1 MINMH
6 KEKGVTKNEM
16 IFFQNDIL
24 TDIKKMEIQTNNKI
38 TNINQTLL
46 SKINEYDTKFSKVF
60 ENITELVSIVSSRKF
75 DNERIEDLLSMKD
88 KFSDQIY
95 QNQSHLSTLEKSLEN
110 SIYRYDRAILD
121 NLQVPGIIGVSCK
134 YKNCRMFF
142 EEMYEELKTIKKF
155 KEEEKAAMK
164 SFQDKIDTRLFKV
177 ENELNKIHL
186 NVNEIVQTKC
196 ERFFKKMEQRIESTD
211 SFVHASRIEN
221 SKYAS
226 DLIKT
231 STSLQIQWDK
241 LENIKNEIYD
251 KFYEE
256 LDKFKKLVDST
267 NRVFH
272 HQESEYNII
281 KQRFTQLAE
290 YIKDL
295 KNMKNK
301 DFIEI
306 SKNIDFSRKQK
317 FDENYDMTKY
327 DKISGE
333 MNNFLKSP
341 SPKKVKRN
349 NEINTTTRI
358 QARRESYISNKSN
371 KNVMKM
377 ATKAPRRNSMFN
389 TTNPDEMI
397 KKIETISK
405 KQEIKESD
413 EKSKD
418 NNEDIKGGT
427 MVNFINKNKNIS
439 AKALN
444 IIGEEIEKK
453 KEPKNITYKKNNY
466 TKKTMVT
473 ENKIDLNFESKK
485 KIKFDLN
492 KNKKLNKANEGEDE
506 DGEEIS
512 EPSSSSS
519 ELSFSSADISLNK
532 LNEQKK
538 EKLKN
543 NKDDKSIKEKEIII
557 IKDNSVKIKGE
568 SQKLNTETKIINL
581 KETLNNDKYLKMDK
595 KDKSNNLPKIINSI
609 GNIKVNEIKDE
620 KSENETK
627 KNNLIENKNN
637 SNLNNN
643 LQNNINTQNS
653 YINNNSPKNISEMKL
668 NLNDNKENKP
678 IIHLKLNDDDKA
690 IKDIY
695 NISLLDKKK
704 RIQQLQIT
712 EYKDKNNLTKKD
724 SRLKINPEIAFP
736 QIKTMP
742 NEFKRKDNYKL
753 TENNIQKT
761 FPTNINTE
769 SSEIARNARN
779 VSHRFNSNRLNF
791 SSLIYQ
797 EKINNSKYIQN
808 NTEKIKRISN
818 TNINKSIDNNE
829 KKENKENKENEENEK
844 NEKNEKNK
852 EKDKSNNLCDS
863 LESSKNQIRKIINSN
878 YNDISNNNAFLTS
891 LNNISNS
898 YNYYYN
904 NNNLNEN
911 SKLINIL
918 NDKSKKS
925 EEKINKFT
933 SMIDVVNVNINTIN
947 SKINILEVRYQA
959 LLKQVNKIYK
969 IVLTHYRNHKR
980 KSTRRN
986 NNKEKSNDEKSKEK
1000 EKEKD
1005 DSNKNQNFMRKLKE
1019 LYDDNDYNIKI
1030 VDAQYN
1036 STLKKIEPF
1045 LIKKFKNNQK

>member
-1 MINMH
+1 MH

-333 MNNFLKSP
+333 MNTFLKSP

-377 ATKAPRRNSMFN
+377 ATKEPLLIICKETKIHKPKPRR
-389 TTNPDEMI
+389 
-397 KKIETISK
+397 
-405 KQEIKESD
+405 
-413 EKSKD
+413 
-418 NNEDIKGGT
+418 
-427 MVNFINKNKNIS
+427 INKKSNIVQYNNRGIYMNRQPKQRGQRIDNHELKKLNKLQNYINGKKHSFNLDLIS
-439 AKALN
+439 F
-444 IIGEEIEKK
+444 EEIEKDFK
-453 KEPKNITYKKNNY
+453 DFKSKSEDIQVQKELIQLIRKAESESCRNECYENYKRIKRPQNPFCKNI
-466 TKKTMVT
+466 
-473 ENKIDLNFESKK
+473 E
-485 KIKFDLN
+485 
-492 KNKKLNKANEGEDE
+492 
-506 DGEEIS
+506 
-512 EPSSSSS
+512 
-519 ELSFSSADISLNK
+519 
-532 LNEQKK
+532 
-538 EKLKN
+538 
-543 NKDDKSIKEKEIII
+543 
-557 IKDNSVKIKGE
+557 
-568 SQKLNTETKIINL
+568 
-581 KETLNNDKYLKMDK
+581 
-595 KDKSNNLPKIINSI
+595 
-609 GNIKVNEIKDE
+609 
-620 KSENETK
+620 
-627 KNNLIENKNN
+627 
-637 SNLNNN
+637 
-643 LQNNINTQNS
+643 
-653 YINNNSPKNISEMKL
+653 
-668 NLNDNKENKP
+668 
-678 IIHLKLNDDDKA
+678 
-690 IKDIY
+690 
-695 NISLLDKKK
+695 
-704 RIQQLQIT
+704 
-712 EYKDKNNLTKKD
+712 
-724 SRLKINPEIAFP
+724 
-736 QIKTMP
+736 
-742 NEFKRKDNYKL
+742 
-753 TENNIQKT
+753 
-761 FPTNINTE
+761 
-769 SSEIARNARN
+769 
-779 VSHRFNSNRLNF
+779 
-791 SSLIYQ
+791 
-797 EKINNSKYIQN
+797 
-808 NTEKIKRISN
+808 
-818 TNINKSIDNNE
+818 
-829 KKENKENKENEENEK
+829 
-844 NEKNEKNK
+844 
-852 EKDKSNNLCDS
+852 
-863 LESSKNQIRKIINSN
+863 
-878 YNDISNNNAFLTS
+878 
-891 LNNISNS
+891 
-898 YNYYYN
+898 
-904 NNNLNEN
+904 
-911 SKLINIL
+911 
-918 NDKSKKS
+918 
-925 EEKINKFT
+925 
-933 SMIDVVNVNINTIN
+933 
-947 SKINILEVRYQA
+947 
-959 LLKQVNKIYK
+959 
-969 IVLTHYRNHKR
+969 
-980 KSTRRN
+980 
-986 NNKEKSNDEKSKEK
+986 
-1000 EKEKD
+1000 
-1005 DSNKNQNFMRKLKE
+1005 
-1019 LYDDNDYNIKI
+1019 
-1030 VDAQYN
+1030 
-1036 STLKKIEPF
+1036 
-1045 LIKKFKNNQK
+1045 

>member
-1 MINMH
+1 MH

-24 TDIKKMEIQTNNKI
+24 TDIKKMEIQTNNKL
-38 TNINQTLL
+38 TSINQTLL

-60 ENITELVSIVSSRKF
+60 ENITELVSVISSRKF
-75 DNERIEDLLSMKD
+75 DDERIEDLLSMKT
-88 KFSDQIY
+88 KFSDLIY

-110 SIYRYDRAILD
+110 SIYRFDRAIID

-164 SFQDKIDTRLFKV
+164 TFQDKIDTRLFKV

-272 HQESEYNII
+272 HQEGEYNIL

-301 DFIEI
+301 DFIEM

-333 MNNFLKSP
+333 MNTFLKSP
-341 SPKKVKRN
+341 SPRKAKRN
-349 NEINTTTRI
+349 NEINTIIRN

-371 KNVMKM
+371 KDVMKM
-377 ATKAPRRNSMFN
+377 ATKSTRRNSMFN
-389 TTNPDEMI
+389 NTNPVEMI
-397 KKIETISK
+397 KKIETIAK
-405 KQEIKESD
+405 KEEIKESD
-413 EKSKD
+413 EKNKD
-418 NNEDIKGGT
+418 NNEDIKGKT
-427 MVNFINKNKNIS
+427 MINFNKNNKNIS
-439 AKALN
+439 AKVLN

-453 KEPKNITYKKNNY
+453 KEQKNVTIKKNNF

-473 ENKIDLNFESKK
+473 ENKIDLNFDSKK
-485 KIKFDLN
+485 RIKFDLN
-492 KNKKLNKANEGEDE
+492 EKKKLNEAKDGEDE
-506 DGEEIS
+506 DGEELS

-532 LNEQKK
+532 LNDQKR
-538 EKLKN
+538 EKLEDI
-543 NKDDKSIKEKEIII
+543 KDDKNKKDKEIII
-557 IKDNSVKIKGE
+557 IKDNSEKIKGE
-568 SQKLNTETKIINL
+568 NEKLNTETKIINL
-581 KETLNNDKYLKMDK
+581 KETLNNDKYLKTEK
-595 KDKSNNLPKIINSI
+595 KDKSGNLPKIISNIESI
-609 GNIKVNEIKDE
+609 KINEKKDE
-620 KSENETK
+620 KDIETK
-627 KNNLIENKNN
+627 MNNLIENKNN

-643 LQNNINTQNS
+643 LQNVINNQNS
-653 YINNNSPKNISEMKL
+653 YINVNSPKNISQKQL
-668 NLNDNKENKP
+668 NLNDNEENKLML
-678 IIHLKLNDDDKA
+678 HLKLNDDDKA

-695 NISLLDKKK
+695 SISLLDKKK
-704 RIQQLQIT
+704 RIQQIT

-724 SRLKINPEIAFP
+724 SSVKINPEIAFP

-742 NEFKRKDNYKL
+742 NEFDRKDNYKL
-753 TENNIQKT
+753 AENSIQKT
-761 FPTNINTE
+761 VPTNINTE
-769 SSEIARNARN
+769 KSEFARNTRN
-779 VSHRFNSNRLNF
+779 ASHRFNSNRLNF
-791 SSLIYQ
+791 SSLMNQ

-808 NTEKIKRISN
+808 STEKIKRISN
-818 TNINKSIDNNE
+818 TNISKSIDNND
-829 KKENKENKENEENEK
+829 NKENKENEE
-844 NEKNEKNK
+844 NEKNK
-852 EKDKSNNLCDS
+852 EKDKSNNLCAS
-863 LESSKNQIRKIINSN
+863 LESSKKQIRKIINSN
-878 YNDISNNNAFLTS
+878 YNDISSNNAFLTS
-891 LNNISNS
+891 LNNISNN

-925 EEKINKFT
+925 EEKINKFNGK
-933 SMIDVVNVNINTIN
+933 IDVVNLNIKTIS

-986 NNKEKSNDEKSKEK
+986 NNTEKSNDEKTK

-1005 DSNKNQNFMRKLKE
+1005 DSSKNQKFMRKIKE
-1019 LYDDNDYNIKI
+1019 LYNDNDYNIKI
-1030 VDAQYN
+1030 VDDQYN

-1045 LIKKFKNNQK
+1045 LIKKFKTNQK

>member
-1 MINMH
+1 MH

-24 TDIKKMEIQTNNKI
+24 TDIKKMEIQTNNKL
-38 TNINQTLL
+38 TSINQTLL

-60 ENITELVSIVSSRKF
+60 ENITELVSVISSRKF
-75 DNERIEDLLSMKD
+75 DDERIEDLLSMKT
-88 KFSDQIY
+88 KFSDLIY

-110 SIYRYDRAILD
+110 SIYRFDRAIID

-164 SFQDKIDTRLFKV
+164 TFQDKIDTRLFKV

-272 HQESEYNII
+272 HQEGEYNIL

-301 DFIEI
+301 DFIEM

-333 MNNFLKSP
+333 MNTFLKSP
-341 SPKKVKRN
+341 SPRKAKRN
-349 NEINTTTRI
+349 NEINTIIRN

-371 KNVMKM
+371 KDVMKM
-377 ATKAPRRNSMFN
+377 ATKSTRRNSMFN
-389 TTNPDEMI
+389 NTNPVEMI
-397 KKIETISK
+397 KKIETIAK
-405 KQEIKESD
+405 KEEIKESD
-413 EKSKD
+413 EKNKD
-418 NNEDIKGGT
+418 NNEDIKGKT
-427 MVNFINKNKNIS
+427 MINFNKNNKNIS
-439 AKALN
+439 AKVLN

-453 KEPKNITYKKNNY
+453 KEQKNVTIKKNNF

-473 ENKIDLNFESKK
+473 ENKIDLNFDSKK
-485 KIKFDLN
+485 RIKFDLN
-492 KNKKLNKANEGEDE
+492 EKKKLNEAKDGEDE
-506 DGEEIS
+506 DGEELS

-532 LNEQKK
+532 LNDQKR
-538 EKLKN
+538 EKLEDI
-543 NKDDKSIKEKEIII
+543 KDDKNKKDKEIII
-557 IKDNSVKIKGE
+557 IKDNSEKIKGE
-568 SQKLNTETKIINL
+568 NEKLNTETKIINL
-581 KETLNNDKYLKMDK
+581 KETLNNDKYLKTEK
-595 KDKSNNLPKIINSI
+595 KDKSGNLPKIISNIESI
-609 GNIKVNEIKDE
+609 KINEKKDE
-620 KSENETK
+620 KDIETK
-627 KNNLIENKNN
+627 MNNLIENKNN

-643 LQNNINTQNS
+643 LQNVINNQNS
-653 YINNNSPKNISEMKL
+653 YINVNSPKNISQKQL
-668 NLNDNKENKP
+668 NLNDNEENKLML
-678 IIHLKLNDDDKA
+678 HLKLNDDDKA

-695 NISLLDKKK
+695 SISLLDKKK
-704 RIQQLQIT
+704 RIQQIT

-724 SRLKINPEIAFP
+724 SSVKINPEIAFP

-742 NEFKRKDNYKL
+742 NEFDRKDNYKL
-753 TENNIQKT
+753 AENSIQKT
-761 FPTNINTE
+761 VPTNINTE
-769 SSEIARNARN
+769 KSEFARNTRN
-779 VSHRFNSNRLNF
+779 ASHRFNSNRLNF
-791 SSLIYQ
+791 SSLMNQ

-808 NTEKIKRISN
+808 STEKIKRISN
-818 TNINKSIDNNE
+818 TNISKSIDNND
-829 KKENKENKENEENEK
+829 NKENKENEE
-844 NEKNEKNK
+844 NEKNK
-852 EKDKSNNLCDS
+852 EKDKSNNLCAS
-863 LESSKNQIRKIINSN
+863 LESSKKQIRKIINSN
-878 YNDISNNNAFLTS
+878 YNDISSNNAFLTS
-891 LNNISNS
+891 LNNISNN

-925 EEKINKFT
+925 EEKINKFNGK
-933 SMIDVVNVNINTIN
+933 IDVVNLNIKTIS

-959 LLKQVNKIYK
+959 LLKQVNKIFK

-986 NNKEKSNDEKSKEK
+986 NNTEKSNDEKTKEK
-1000 EKEKD
+1000 EKE
-1005 DSNKNQNFMRKLKE
+1005 DSSKNQKFMRKIKE
-1019 LYDDNDYNIKI
+1019 LYNDNDYNIKI
-1030 VDAQYN
+1030 VDDQYN

-1045 LIKKFKNNQK
+1045 LIKKFKTNQK

>member
-1 MINMH
+1 MH

-24 TDIKKMEIQTNNKI
+24 TDIKKMEIQTNNKL
-38 TNINQTLL
+38 TSINQTLL

-60 ENITELVSIVSSRKF
+60 ENITELVSVISSRKF
-75 DNERIEDLLSMKD
+75 DDERIEDLLSMKT
-88 KFSDQIY
+88 KFSDLIY

-110 SIYRYDRAILD
+110 SIYRFDRAIID

-164 SFQDKIDTRLFKV
+164 TFQDKIDTRLFKV

-272 HQESEYNII
+272 HQEGEYNIL

-301 DFIEI
+301 DFIEM

-333 MNNFLKSP
+333 MNTFLKSP
-341 SPKKVKRN
+341 SPRKAKRN
-349 NEINTTTRI
+349 NEINTIIRN

-371 KNVMKM
+371 KDVMKM
-377 ATKAPRRNSMFN
+377 ATKSTRRNSMFN
-389 TTNPDEMI
+389 NTNPVEMI
-397 KKIETISK
+397 KKIETIAK
-405 KQEIKESD
+405 KEEIKESD
-413 EKSKD
+413 EKNKD
-418 NNEDIKGGT
+418 NNEDIKGKT
-427 MVNFINKNKNIS
+427 MINFNKNNKNIS
-439 AKALN
+439 AKVLN

-453 KEPKNITYKKNNY
+453 KEQKNITIKKNNF

-473 ENKIDLNFESKK
+473 ENKIDLNFDSKK
-485 KIKFDLN
+485 RIKFDLN
-492 KNKKLNKANEGEDE
+492 EKKKLNEAKDGEDE
-506 DGEEIS
+506 DGEELS

-532 LNEQKK
+532 LNDQKR
-538 EKLKN
+538 EKLEDI
-543 NKDDKSIKEKEIII
+543 KDDKNKKDKEIII
-557 IKDNSVKIKGE
+557 IKDNSEKIKGE
-568 SQKLNTETKIINL
+568 NEKLNTETKIINL
-581 KETLNNDKYLKMDK
+581 KETLNNDKYLKTEK
-595 KDKSNNLPKIINSI
+595 KDKSGNLPKIISNIESI
-609 GNIKVNEIKDE
+609 KINEKKDE
-620 KSENETK
+620 KDIETK
-627 KNNLIENKNN
+627 MNNLIENKNN

-643 LQNNINTQNS
+643 LQNVINNQNS
-653 YINNNSPKNISEMKL
+653 YINVNSPKNISQKQL
-668 NLNDNKENKP
+668 NLNDNEENKLML
-678 IIHLKLNDDDKA
+678 HLKLNDDDKA

-695 NISLLDKKK
+695 SISLLDKKK
-704 RIQQLQIT
+704 RIQQIT

-724 SRLKINPEIAFP
+724 SSVKINPEIAFP

-742 NEFKRKDNYKL
+742 NEFDRKDNYKL
-753 TENNIQKT
+753 AENSIQKT
-761 FPTNINTE
+761 VPTNINTE
-769 SSEIARNARN
+769 KSEFARNTRN
-779 VSHRFNSNRLNF
+779 ASHRFNSNRLNF
-791 SSLIYQ
+791 SSLMNQ

-808 NTEKIKRISN
+808 STEKIKRISN
-818 TNINKSIDNNE
+818 TNISKSIDNND
-829 KKENKENKENEENEK
+829 NKENKENEE
-844 NEKNEKNK
+844 NEKNK
-852 EKDKSNNLCDS
+852 EKDKSNNLCAS
-863 LESSKNQIRKIINSN
+863 LESSKKQIRKIINSN
-878 YNDISNNNAFLTS
+878 YNDISSNNAFLTS
-891 LNNISNS
+891 LNNISNN

-925 EEKINKFT
+925 EEKINKFNGK
-933 SMIDVVNVNINTIN
+933 IDVVNLNIKTIS

-959 LLKQVNKIYK
+959 LLKQVNKIFK

-986 NNKEKSNDEKSKEK
+986 NNTEKSNDEKTK

-1005 DSNKNQNFMRKLKE
+1005 DSSKNQKFMRKIKE
-1019 LYDDNDYNIKI
+1019 LYNDNDYNIKI
-1030 VDAQYN
+1030 VDDQYN

-1045 LIKKFKNNQK
+1045 LIKKFKTNQK

>member
-1 MINMH
+1 MH

-24 TDIKKMEIQTNNKI
+24 TDIKKMEIQTNNKL
-38 TNINQTLL
+38 TSINQTLL

-60 ENITELVSIVSSRKF
+60 ENITELVSVISSRKF
-75 DNERIEDLLSMKD
+75 DDERIEDLLSMKT
-88 KFSDQIY
+88 KFSDLIY

-110 SIYRYDRAILD
+110 SIYRFDRAIID

-164 SFQDKIDTRLFKV
+164 TFQDKIDTRLFKV

-272 HQESEYNII
+272 HQEGEYNIL

-301 DFIEI
+301 DFIEM

-333 MNNFLKSP
+333 MNTFLKSP
-341 SPKKVKRN
+341 SPRKAKRN
-349 NEINTTTRI
+349 NEINTIIRN

-371 KNVMKM
+371 KDVMKM
-377 ATKAPRRNSMFN
+377 ATKSTRRNSMFN
-389 TTNPDEMI
+389 NTNPVEMI
-397 KKIETISK
+397 KKIETIAK
-405 KQEIKESD
+405 KEEIKESD
-413 EKSKD
+413 EKNKD
-418 NNEDIKGGT
+418 NNEDIKGKT
-427 MVNFINKNKNIS
+427 MINFNKNNKNIS
-439 AKALN
+439 AKVLN

-453 KEPKNITYKKNNY
+453 KEQKNVTIKKNNF

-473 ENKIDLNFESKK
+473 ENKIDLNFDSKK
-485 KIKFDLN
+485 RIKFDLN
-492 KNKKLNKANEGEDE
+492 EKKKLNEAKDGEDE
-506 DGEEIS
+506 DGEELS

-532 LNEQKK
+532 LNDQKR
-538 EKLKN
+538 EKLEDI
-543 NKDDKSIKEKEIII
+543 KDDKNKKDKEIII
-557 IKDNSVKIKGE
+557 IKDNSEKIKGE
-568 SQKLNTETKIINL
+568 NEKLNTETKIINL
-581 KETLNNDKYLKMDK
+581 KETLNNDKYLKTEK
-595 KDKSNNLPKIINSI
+595 KDKSGNLPKIISNIESI
-609 GNIKVNEIKDE
+609 KINEKKDE
-620 KSENETK
+620 KDIETK
-627 KNNLIENKNN
+627 MNNLIENKNN

-643 LQNNINTQNS
+643 LQNVINNQNS
-653 YINNNSPKNISEMKL
+653 YINVNSPKNISQKQL
-668 NLNDNKENKP
+668 NLNDNEENKLML
-678 IIHLKLNDDDKA
+678 HLKLNDDDKA

-695 NISLLDKKK
+695 SISLLDKKK
-704 RIQQLQIT
+704 RIQQIT

-724 SRLKINPEIAFP
+724 SSVKINPEIAFP

-742 NEFKRKDNYKL
+742 NEFDRKDNYKL
-753 TENNIQKT
+753 AENSIQKT
-761 FPTNINTE
+761 VPTNINTE
-769 SSEIARNARN
+769 KSEFARNNRN
-779 VSHRFNSNRLNF
+779 ASHRFNSNRLNF
-791 SSLIYQ
+791 SSLMNQ

-808 NTEKIKRISN
+808 STEKIKRISN
-818 TNINKSIDNNE
+818 TNISKSIDNND
-829 KKENKENKENEENEK
+829 NKENKENEE
-844 NEKNEKNK
+844 NEKNK
-852 EKDKSNNLCDS
+852 EKDKSNNLCAS
-863 LESSKNQIRKIINSN
+863 LESSKKQIRKIINSN
-878 YNDISNNNAFLTS
+878 YNDISSNNAFLTS
-891 LNNISNS
+891 LNNISNN

-925 EEKINKFT
+925 EEKINKFNGK
-933 SMIDVVNVNINTIN
+933 IDVVNLNIKTIS

-959 LLKQVNKIYK
+959 LLKQVNKIFK

-986 NNKEKSNDEKSKEK
+986 NNTEKSNDEKTKEK
-1000 EKEKD
+1000 EKE
-1005 DSNKNQNFMRKLKE
+1005 DSSKNQKFMRKIKE
-1019 LYDDNDYNIKI
+1019 LYNDNDYNIKI
-1030 VDAQYN
+1030 VDDQYN

-1045 LIKKFKNNQK
+1045 LIKKFKTNQK

>member
-24 TDIKKMEIQTNNKI
+24 TDIKKMEIQTNNKL
-38 TNINQTLL
+38 TSINQTLL

-60 ENITELVSIVSSRKF
+60 ENITELVSVISSRKF
-75 DNERIEDLLSMKD
+75 DDERIEDLLSMKT
-88 KFSDQIY
+88 KFSDLIY

-110 SIYRYDRAILD
+110 SIYRFDRAIID

-164 SFQDKIDTRLFKV
+164 TFQDKIDTRLFKV

-272 HQESEYNII
+272 HQEGEYNIL

-301 DFIEI
+301 DFIEM

-333 MNNFLKSP
+333 MNTFLKSP
-341 SPKKVKRN
+341 SPRKAKRN
-349 NEINTTTRI
+349 NEINTIIRN

-371 KNVMKM
+371 KDVMKM
-377 ATKAPRRNSMFN
+377 ATKSTRRNSMFN
-389 TTNPDEMI
+389 NTNPVEMI
-397 KKIETISK
+397 KKIETIAK
-405 KQEIKESD
+405 KEEIKESD
-413 EKSKD
+413 EKNKD
-418 NNEDIKGGT
+418 NNEDIKGKT
-427 MVNFINKNKNIS
+427 MINFNKNNKNIS
-439 AKALN
+439 AKVLN

-453 KEPKNITYKKNNY
+453 KEQKNVTIKKNNF

-473 ENKIDLNFESKK
+473 ENKIDLNFDSKK
-485 KIKFDLN
+485 RIKFDLN
-492 KNKKLNKANEGEDE
+492 EKKKLNEAKDGEDE
-506 DGEEIS
+506 DGEELS

-532 LNEQKK
+532 LNDQKR
-538 EKLKN
+538 EKLEDI
-543 NKDDKSIKEKEIII
+543 KDDKNKKDKEIII
-557 IKDNSVKIKGE
+557 IKDNSEKIKGE
-568 SQKLNTETKIINL
+568 NEKLNTETKIINL
-581 KETLNNDKYLKMDK
+581 KETLNNDKYLKTEK
-595 KDKSNNLPKIINSI
+595 KDKSGNLPKIISNIESI
-609 GNIKVNEIKDE
+609 KINEKKDE
-620 KSENETK
+620 KDIETK
-627 KNNLIENKNN
+627 MNNLIENKNN

-643 LQNNINTQNS
+643 LQNVINNQNS
-653 YINNNSPKNISEMKL
+653 YINVNSPKNISQKQL
-668 NLNDNKENKP
+668 NLNDNEENKLML
-678 IIHLKLNDDDKA
+678 HLKLNDDDKA

-695 NISLLDKKK
+695 SISLLDKKK
-704 RIQQLQIT
+704 RIQQIT

-724 SRLKINPEIAFP
+724 SSVKINPEIAFP

-742 NEFKRKDNYKL
+742 NEFDRKDNYKL
-753 TENNIQKT
+753 AENSIQKT
-761 FPTNINTE
+761 VPTNINTE
-769 SSEIARNARN
+769 KSEFARNTRN
-779 VSHRFNSNRLNF
+779 ASHRFNSNRLNF
-791 SSLIYQ
+791 SSLMNQ

-808 NTEKIKRISN
+808 STEKIKRISN
-818 TNINKSIDNNE
+818 TNISKSIDNND
-829 KKENKENKENEENEK
+829 NKENKENEE
-844 NEKNEKNK
+844 NEKNK
-852 EKDKSNNLCDS
+852 EKDKSNNLCAS
-863 LESSKNQIRKIINSN
+863 LESSKKQIRKIINSN
-878 YNDISNNNAFLTS
+878 YNDISSNNAFLTS
-891 LNNISNS
+891 LNNISNN

-925 EEKINKFT
+925 EEKINKFNGK
-933 SMIDVVNVNINTIN
+933 IDVVNLNIKTIS

-959 LLKQVNKIYK
+959 LLKQVNKIFK

-986 NNKEKSNDEKSKEK
+986 NNTEKSNDEKTKEK
-1000 EKEKD
+1000 EKE
-1005 DSNKNQNFMRKLKE
+1005 DSSKNQKFMRKIKE
-1019 LYDDNDYNIKI
+1019 LYNDNDYNIKI
-1030 VDAQYN
+1030 VDDQYN

-1045 LIKKFKNNQK
+1045 LIKKFKTNQK

>member
-1 MINMH
+1 MH

-24 TDIKKMEIQTNNKI
+24 TDIKKMEIQTNNKL
-38 TNINQTLL
+38 TSINQTLL

-60 ENITELVSIVSSRKF
+60 ENITELVSVISSRKF
-75 DNERIEDLLSMKD
+75 DNERIEDLLSMKT

-142 EEMYEELKTIKKF
+142 EEMYEELKTTKKF

-221 SKYAS
+221 SKYAA

-251 KFYEE
+251 KYYEE

-272 HQESEYNII
+272 HQENEYNIL

-301 DFIEI
+301 DFVEM
-306 SKNIDFSRKQK
+306 SKNIDFSKKQK

-327 DKISGE
+327 EKISGE
-333 MNNFLKSP
+333 MNTFLKSP

-349 NEINTTTRI
+349 NEINTLTRN

-371 KNVMKM
+371 KDVMKM

-389 TTNPDEMI
+389 NRNQVEMI
-397 KKIETISK
+397 KKITTIEK
-405 KQEIKESD
+405 KEEIKETN
-413 EKSKD
+413 EKD
-418 NNEDIKGGT
+418 NNEDNKSKT
-427 MVNFINKNKNIS
+427 MVNFNKKNKNIS
-439 AKALN
+439 AKVLN

-453 KEPKNITYKKNNY
+453 KESKEVSFKRNNY

-473 ENKIDLNFESKK
+473 ENKIDLNFDSKK
-485 KIKFDLN
+485 RIKFDLN
-492 KNKKLNKANEGEDE
+492 GKNKLNKAKEGEDE
-506 DGEEIS
+506 DGEELS

-532 LNEQKK
+532 LKEQKN
-538 EKLKN
+538 EKLEET
-543 NKDDKSIKEKEIII
+543 KDDKNKKEIII

-568 SQKLNTETKIINL
+568 SEKLNTETKIINL
-581 KETLNNDKYLKMDK
+581 KEALNNDKYLKINN
-595 KDKSNNLPKIINSI
+595 SSNLPKIINSI
-609 GNIKVNEIKDE
+609 ENIKENEKEI
-620 KSENETK
+620 ETK
-627 KNNLIENKNN
+627 KKDLIENKDN

-643 LQNNINTQNS
+643 LKNNINSQNS
-653 YINNNSPKNISEMKL
+653 IISNNSPKNNSQKQL
-668 NLNDNKENKP
+668 NLNDKKENKS
-678 IIHLKLNDDDKA
+678 IMHLRLNDKA
-690 IKDIY
+690 IKDFY
-695 NISLLDKKK
+695 SISLLDKKK
-704 RIQQLQIT
+704 RIEQLQIT
-712 EYKDKNNLTKKD
+712 EYKDKNNLTRKD
-724 SRLKINPEIAFP
+724 SSVKINPEIAFP

-742 NEFKRKDNYKL
+742 NEFIKKDNYKL
-753 TENNIQKT
+753 AENSIQKT
-761 FPTNINTE
+761 VPTNINTE
-769 SSEIARNARN
+769 KSEIARN

-791 SSLIYQ
+791 SSLLHQ
-797 EKINNSKYIQN
+797 EKINTSKYIQN
-808 NTEKIKRISN
+808 STEKIRRISN
-818 TNINKSIDNNE
+818 TNISKSIDNNN
-829 KKENKENKENEENEK
+829 NKVNKENEED
-844 NEKNEKNK
+844 K
-852 EKDKSNNLCDS
+852 EKDKSNNLCTS
-863 LESSKNQIRKIINSN
+863 LESSKKQIKKIINSN
-878 YNDISNNNAFLTS
+878 YNDIGNNNAFLTS

-904 NNNLNEN
+904 NNNLNDN

-925 EEKINKFT
+925 EEKINKFNGK
-933 SMIDVVNVNINTIN
+933 IDVVNVNIKSIN

-959 LLKQVNKIYK
+959 LLKQINKIYK

-980 KSTRRN
+980 KSTRHN
-986 NNKEKSNDEKSKEK
+986 NNKEKSNDEKK
-1000 EKEKD
+1000 KEKD
-1005 DSNKNQNFMRKLKE
+1005 DSNKNQKFMSKIKE
-1019 LYDDNDYNIKI
+1019 LYNDNDYNIKI
-1030 VDAQYN
+1030 VDDQYN

-1045 LIKKFKNNQK
+1045 LIKKFKNNNLK

>member
-1 MINMH
+1 MH

-24 TDIKKMEIQTNNKI
+24 TDIKKMEIQTNNKL
-38 TNINQTLL
+38 TSINQTLL

-60 ENITELVSIVSSRKF
+60 ENITELVSVISSRKF
-75 DNERIEDLLSMKD
+75 DDERIEDLLSMKT
-88 KFSDQIY
+88 KFSDLIY

-110 SIYRYDRAILD
+110 SIYRFDRAIID

-164 SFQDKIDTRLFKV
+164 TFQDKIDTRLFKV

-272 HQESEYNII
+272 HQEGEYNIL

-301 DFIEI
+301 DFIEM

-333 MNNFLKSP
+333 MNTFLKSP
-341 SPKKVKRN
+341 SPRKAKRN
-349 NEINTTTRI
+349 NEINTIIRN

-371 KNVMKM
+371 KDVMKM
-377 ATKAPRRNSMFN
+377 ATKSTRRNSMFN
-389 TTNPDEMI
+389 NTNPVEMI
-397 KKIETISK
+397 KKIETIAK
-405 KQEIKESD
+405 KEEIKESD
-413 EKSKD
+413 EKNKD
-418 NNEDIKGGT
+418 NNEDIKGKT
-427 MVNFINKNKNIS
+427 MINFNKNNKNIS
-439 AKALN
+439 AKVLN

-453 KEPKNITYKKNNY
+453 KEQKNVTIKKNNF

-473 ENKIDLNFESKK
+473 ENKIDLNFDSKK
-485 KIKFDLN
+485 RIKFDLN
-492 KNKKLNKANEGEDE
+492 EKKKLNEAKDGEDE
-506 DGEEIS
+506 DGEELS

-532 LNEQKK
+532 LNDQKR
-538 EKLKN
+538 EKLEDI
-543 NKDDKSIKEKEIII
+543 KDDKNKKDKEIII
-557 IKDNSVKIKGE
+557 IKDNSEKIKGE
-568 SQKLNTETKIINL
+568 NEKLNTETKIINL
-581 KETLNNDKYLKMDK
+581 KETLNNDKYLKTEK
-595 KDKSNNLPKIINSI
+595 KDKSGNLPKIISNIESI
-609 GNIKVNEIKDE
+609 KINEKKDE
-620 KSENETK
+620 KDIETK
-627 KNNLIENKNN
+627 MNNLIENKNN

-643 LQNNINTQNS
+643 LQNVINNQNS
-653 YINNNSPKNISEMKL
+653 YINVNSPKNISQKQL
-668 NLNDNKENKP
+668 TLNDNEENKLML
-678 IIHLKLNDDDKA
+678 HLKLNDDDKA

-695 NISLLDKKK
+695 SISLLDKKK
-704 RIQQLQIT
+704 RIQQIT

-724 SRLKINPEIAFP
+724 SSVKINPEIAFP

-742 NEFKRKDNYKL
+742 NEFDRKDNYKL
-753 TENNIQKT
+753 AENSIQKT
-761 FPTNINTE
+761 VPTNINTE
-769 SSEIARNARN
+769 KSEFARNTRN
-779 VSHRFNSNRLNF
+779 ASHRFNSNRLNF
-791 SSLIYQ
+791 SSLMNQ

-808 NTEKIKRISN
+808 STEKIKRISN
-818 TNINKSIDNNE
+818 TNISKSIDNND
-829 KKENKENKENEENEK
+829 NKENKENEE
-844 NEKNEKNK
+844 NEKNK
-852 EKDKSNNLCDS
+852 EKDKSNNLCAS
-863 LESSKNQIRKIINSN
+863 LESSKKQIRKIINSN
-878 YNDISNNNAFLTS
+878 YNDISSNNAFLTS
-891 LNNISNS
+891 LNNISNN

-925 EEKINKFT
+925 EEKINKFNGK
-933 SMIDVVNVNINTIN
+933 IDVVNLNIKTIS

-959 LLKQVNKIYK
+959 LLKQVNKIFK

-986 NNKEKSNDEKSKEK
+986 NNTEKSNDEKTKEK
-1000 EKEKD
+1000 EKE
-1005 DSNKNQNFMRKLKE
+1005 DSSKNQKFMRKIKE
-1019 LYDDNDYNIKI
+1019 LYNDNDYNIKI
-1030 VDAQYN
+1030 VDDQYN

-1045 LIKKFKNNQK
+1045 LIKKFKTNQK

>member
-38 TNINQTLL
+38 TSINQTLL

-60 ENITELVSIVSSRKF
+60 ENITELVSVISSRKF
-75 DNERIEDLLSMKD
+75 DNERIEDLLSMRS

-95 QNQSHLSTLEKSLEN
+95 QNQSHLSTLEKNLEN
-110 SIYRYDRAILD
+110 SIYRFDRAILD

-134 YKNCRMFF
+134 FKNCRMFF
-142 EEMYEELKTIKKF
+142 EEMYEELKSTKKF

-256 LDKFKKLVDST
+256 LDNFKKLVDST

-272 HQESEYNII
+272 HQENEYNIL

-301 DFIEI
+301 DFIEM

-333 MNNFLKSP
+333 MNIFLKSP
-341 SPKKVKRN
+341 SPRKVKRN
-349 NEINTTTRI
+349 NEINTITRN

-371 KNVMKM
+371 KDVMKM
-377 ATKAPRRNSMFN
+377 SSKAPRRNSMFN
-389 TTNPDEMI
+389 STNPSQMI
-397 KKIETISK
+397 KKIEAITK
-405 KQEIKESD
+405 NQEVKESD
-413 EKSKD
+413 ENSKE
-418 NNEDIKGGT
+418 NNEDIKGKT
-427 MVNFINKNKNIS
+427 MVNFNKKNKNIS
-439 AKALN
+439 EKVLN

-453 KEPKNITYKKNNY
+453 KEPKNVSIKKNNY

-485 KIKFDLN
+485 RIKFDLD
-492 KNKKLNKANEGEDE
+492 KNKKLDEPKEGEDE

-538 EKLKN
+538 EKLKDIKD
-543 NKDDKSIKEKEIII
+543 NKSKKEKENEIII
-557 IKDNSVKIKGE
+557 IKNNTGEIKGE
-568 SQKLNTETKIINL
+568 SEKLNTEIKIINL
-581 KETLNNDKYLKMDK
+581 KETLNNDKYLKIDK
-595 KDKSNNLPKIINSI
+595 KDKSNNLPKIISSI
-609 GNIKVNEIKDE
+609 ENIKVNEIKDV
-620 KSENETK
+620 KENETK
-627 KNNLIENKNN
+627 KDNIIENKKN

-643 LQNNINTQNS
+643 LQNNIKNQNS
-653 YINNNSPKNISEMKL
+653 YIKNNSPKNISQNQS
-668 NLNDNKENKP
+668 NLNDNKENKN
-678 IIHLKLNDDDKA
+678 IKLLKLNDDDKA

-712 EYKDKNNLTKKD
+712 EYKDKNILTKKE
-724 SRLKINPEIAFP
+724 SSVKINPDIAFP

-742 NEFKRKDNYKL
+742 NEFDRKENYKL
-753 TENNIQKT
+753 AENSIQKT
-761 FPTNINTE
+761 VPTNINTE
-769 SSEIARNARN
+769 NSEMARNARN
-779 VSHRFNSNRLNF
+779 TSHRFNSNRLNF
-791 SSLIYQ
+791 SSLMYQ
-797 EKINNSKYIQN
+797 EKINNSKNIQN
-808 NTEKIKRISN
+808 SIEKIKRISN
-818 TNINKSIDNNE
+818 TNISKSIDNND
-829 KKENKENKENEENEK
+829 NKENKENEE
-844 NEKNEKNK
+844 NEKNK
-852 EKDKSNNLCDS
+852 EKDKSNNLCVS
-863 LESSKNQIRKIINSN
+863 LESSKKQIRKIINSN

-911 SKLINIL
+911 NKLINIL

-925 EEKINKFT
+925 EEKINNFGSK
-933 SMIDVVNVNINTIN
+933 IDVVNDNIKAIN
-947 SKINILEVRYQA
+947 SKINILEARYQA

-986 NNKEKSNDEKSKEK
+986 NNKEKSNDEKTK

-1005 DSNKNQNFMRKLKE
+1005 DSNQNQKFMRKIKE
-1019 LYDDNDYNIKI
+1019 LYNNNDYNIKI
-1030 VDAQYN
+1030 VDDHYN

>member
-1 MINMH
+1 MH

-24 TDIKKMEIQTNNKI
+24 TDIKKMEIQTNNKL
-38 TNINQTLL
+38 TSINQTLL

-60 ENITELVSIVSSRKF
+60 ENITELVSVISSRKF
-75 DNERIEDLLSMKD
+75 DDERIEDLLSMKT
-88 KFSDQIY
+88 KFSDLIY

-177 ENELNKIHL
+177 ENELNKMHL

-226 DLIKT
+226 DLIKA

-267 NRVFH
+267 NRVFY
-272 HQESEYNII
+272 HQEGEYNIL
-281 KQRFTQLAE
+281 KQRFTQLSE

-301 DFIEI
+301 DLIEM

-333 MNNFLKSP
+333 MNTFLKSP
-341 SPKKVKRN
+341 SPRKVKKN
-349 NEINTTTRI
+349 NEINTITRN

-371 KNVMKM
+371 KDEMKM
-377 ATKAPRRNSMFN
+377 ATKSTRRNSMFN
-389 TTNPDEMI
+389 NTNPVEMI
-397 KKIETISK
+397 KKIETIAK
-405 KQEIKESD
+405 KEEIKESD
-413 EKSKD
+413 EKNKD
-418 NNEDIKGGT
+418 NNEDIKGKT
-427 MVNFINKNKNIS
+427 MVNFNKNNKNIS
-439 AKALN
+439 AKVIN

-453 KEPKNITYKKNNY
+453 KEQKNVTFKKNNY

-473 ENKIDLNFESKK
+473 ENKIDLNFDSKK
-485 KIKFDLN
+485 RIKFDLN
-492 KNKKLNKANEGEDE
+492 EKKKLNEAKDGEDE
-506 DGEEIS
+506 DGEELS

-532 LNEQKK
+532 LNDQKR
-538 EKLKN
+538 EKLEDI
-543 NKDDKSIKEKEIII
+543 KDDINKKDKEIII
-557 IKDNSVKIKGE
+557 IKENSGKIKGE
-568 SQKLNTETKIINL
+568 SKKLNTETNIINL
-581 KETLNNDKYLKMDK
+581 KETLNNDKYLKIDK
-595 KDKSNNLPKIINSI
+595 KDKSDNLPKIIT
-609 GNIKVNEIKDE
+609 NIEGIKINEKKDE
-620 KSENETK
+620 KEIETK

-643 LQNNINTQNS
+643 LQNVINSQNS
-653 YINNNSPKNISEMKL
+653 YINANSPKNISQKQL
-668 NLNDNKENKP
+668 NLNDNEENKLML
-678 IIHLKLNDDDKA
+678 HLKLNDDDKE

-695 NISLLDKKK
+695 SISLLDKKK
-704 RIQQLQIT
+704 RIQQIT

-724 SRLKINPEIAFP
+724 SSIKINPEIAFP

-742 NEFKRKDNYKL
+742 NEFDRKDNYKL
-753 TENNIQKT
+753 AENSIQKAV
-761 FPTNINTE
+761 PTNINKE
-769 SSEIARNARN
+769 NSEFARNTRN
-779 VSHRFNSNRLNF
+779 ASHRFNSNRLNF
-791 SSLIYQ
+791 SSLMYQ

-808 NTEKIKRISN
+808 SNEKIKRISN
-818 TNINKSIDNNE
+818 TNISKSIDNN
-829 KKENKENKENEENEK
+829 ENKENKENEENEK
-844 NEKNEKNK
+844 NK
-852 EKDKSNNLCDS
+852 EKDKSNNLCAP
-863 LESSKNQIRKIINSN
+863 LESSKKQIRKIINSN

-891 LNNISNS
+891 LNNISNN

-925 EEKINKFT
+925 EEKINKFNGK
-933 SMIDVVNVNINTIN
+933 IDVVNFNIKTIS
-947 SKINILEVRYQA
+947 SKINILEVRYEA
-959 LLKQVNKIYK
+959 LLKQLNKIFK

-986 NNKEKSNDEKSKEK
+986 NNTEKSNDEKT
-1000 EKEKD
+1000 KEKD
-1005 DSNKNQNFMRKLKE
+1005 DSSKNQKFMRKIKE
-1019 LYDDNDYNIKI
+1019 LYNDNDYNIKI
-1030 VDAQYN
+1030 VDDQYN

-1045 LIKKFKNNQK
+1045 LIKKFKTNQK